1 MFKKNNYIRKYT
13 FSMCIFRPTPAVRFK
28 QTATKNT
35 HSHCVFLWR
44 FLSFTTYIVFCS
56 CRVSICRL
64 SRGGAY
70 RCLCRISTPYSRR
83 THLSSSIRDCD
94 MARICFPISPRNRL
108 YRYCLGDSRYGC
120 WCMPICYRRKAPMQS
135 TIQLGKCSS
144 GRALCPRIRP
154 RNLRN

>member
-1 MFKKNNYIRKYT
+1 MKYSTNSSSVKPSSTKIPYSLKNKLRKQLSLRSLFFRVILIYT
-13 FSMCIFRPTPAVRFK
+13 ISY
-28 QTATKNT
+28 N
-35 HSHCVFLWR
+35 
-44 FLSFTTYIVFCS
+44 

-64 SRGGAY
+64 SRGGAF

-94 MARICFPISPRNRL
+94 MARIYFPTPPRNRL
-108 YRYCLGDSRYGC
+108 CRYYLGDSRYGC
-120 WCMPICYRRKAPMQS
+120 WCTPIYCRRKAPMQS